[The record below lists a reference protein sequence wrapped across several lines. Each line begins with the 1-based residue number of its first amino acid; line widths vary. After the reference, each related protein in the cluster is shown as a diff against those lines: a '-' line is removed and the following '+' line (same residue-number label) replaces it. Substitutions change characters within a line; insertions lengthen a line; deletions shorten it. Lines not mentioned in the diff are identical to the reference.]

1 MTEEEFGALFADHY
15 GAVLGYGLRRVDAAT
30 AHDVA
35 AEVFV
40 VAWRRLTAVPEHPR
54 GWLLAVARRVL
65 ANELRRRQRLDRL
78 HQRLASDAD
87 ATSGGPGAPEVLVGE
102 PADGRLADAVACLSP
117 GDQEVLRLVGWEELD
132 AGEAAEVLGCSRAA
146 FRVRLHRARRR
157 LEAQLRA
164 GPAGPDPDPGPVR
177 RADLQHTSRQ
187 GSQR

>member
-1 MTEEEFGALFADHY
+1 MTEDEFGQLFADHY

-40 VAWRRLTAVPEHPR
+40 VAWRRLAAPPEHPR

-78 HQRLASDAD
+78 HQRLADAQGD
-87 ATSGGPGAPEVLVGE
+87 PPVVVGAP
-102 PADGRLADAVACLSP
+102 ADDRLAEALARLSAP
-117 GDQEVLRLVGWEELD
+117 DREVLRLVGWEELD

-157 LEAQLRA
+157 LEAQLRD
-164 GPAGPDPDPGPVR
+164 PAPGAPGPGTGPP
-177 RADLQHTSRQ
+177 RALATPRHPVQ
-187 GSQR
+187 QRSPR

>member
-1 MTEEEFGALFADHY
+1 MTEEEFGGLFADHY

-40 VAWRRLTAVPEHPR
+40 VAWRRLGAVPEHPR
-54 GWLLAVARRVL
+54 SWLLAVARRVL

-78 HQRLASDAD
+78 HQRLAETHGDV
-87 ATSGGPGAPEVLVGE
+87 PPVVVGE
-102 PADGRLADAVACLSP
+102 PADERLAQALARLRPS
-117 GDQEVLRLVGWEELD
+117 DQEVLRLVGWEELD

-157 LEAQLRA
+157 LEEQLREL
-164 GPAGPDPDPGPVR
+164 GPEATGPGRPLVDPVLTPQQTAP
-177 RADLQHTSRQ
+177 AQ
-187 GSQR
+187 QRSPR